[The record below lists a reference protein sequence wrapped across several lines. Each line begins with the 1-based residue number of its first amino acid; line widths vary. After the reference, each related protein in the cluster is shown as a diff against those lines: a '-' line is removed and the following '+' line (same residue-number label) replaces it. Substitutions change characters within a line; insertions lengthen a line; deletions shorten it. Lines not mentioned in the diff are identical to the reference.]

1 MQIITRLF
9 DGEEQELTLYNG
21 QAIIDKQF
29 QFVYIECFNEEAEEQ
44 DFTFPGFVSAYMRVF
59 NERLGREIKE
69 YALTRSG
76 AILILNGSV
85 SDATFNNNGKYYYE
99 IGYVNSVYEQV
110 LRYGK
115 LNVI

>member
-9 DGEEQELTLYNG
+9 EGEEQGLTLYNG
-21 QAIIDKQF
+21 QAIIDMQF
-29 QFVYIECFNEEAEEQ
+29 QFVYIECFNEEADEQ
-44 DFTFPGFVSAYMRVF
+44 DFTFPGYVSAYMRVF

-76 AILILNGSV
+76 SILILNGSV
-85 SDATFNNNGKYYYE
+85 SDATFDNNGKYYYE

>member
-1 MQIITRLF
+1 MQIVTKLF
-9 DGEEQELTLYNG
+9 DGKENELTLYNA

-29 QFVYIECFNEEAEEQ
+29 YFYYIECFNEEAEEQ
-44 DFTFPGFVSAYMRVF
+44 DFTFPGFVSAYMRVY

-69 YALTRSG
+69 YTLTRSG
-76 AILILNGSV
+76 AYLILNV
-85 SDATFNNNGKYYYE
+85 NASDATFDINGNYYYE
-99 IGYVNSVYEQV
+99 IGYVNLVYEQV